1 MATLLVSPS
10 FSLIGAAQAVSGAS
24 RPNPIEIEVTGTF
37 TDHRIS
43 VAATTTK
50 TIWTAS
56 SDELADFD
64 FLWIE
69 SDQELYIELTC
80 DVGNDNG
87 DELNT
92 KVIQANQPFLLIG
105 DDALANYTAN
115 FSTATEDV
123 FDRLRVRNPG
133 STAANVRVVMVT

>member
-1 MATLLVSPS
+1 MATLLVSSS
-10 FSLIGAAQAVSGAS
+10 FNLIGGSQPLSGAA

-69 SDQELYIELTC
+69 SDQELYVELTV
-80 DVGNDNG
+80 DVGGEVG
-87 DELNT
+87 DELLT
-92 KVIQANQPFLLIG
+92 KVIQANQPFVLIS

-115 FSTATEDV
+115 FATGTEDV
-123 FDRLRVRNPG
+123 IDRLRIRNPG
-133 STAANVRVVMVT
+133 STAANVRVVMIT